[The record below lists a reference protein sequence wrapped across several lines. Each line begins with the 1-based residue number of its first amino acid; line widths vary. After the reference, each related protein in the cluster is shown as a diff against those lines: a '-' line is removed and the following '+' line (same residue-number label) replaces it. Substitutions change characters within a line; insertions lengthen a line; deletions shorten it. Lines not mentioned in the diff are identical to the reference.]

1 MSKVFNEDT
10 MNQENL
16 FQLSDYVYFY
26 GYDDCKYN
34 SQKDIKNNKP
44 KLKSKNKKRSG
55 VKDKVTDEVK
65 DEIKGVM
72 ILEEPKHGDSI
83 ILGSNT
89 LFYTL
94 TYLLEEEEPEV
105 VNDILDTFISI
116 KQDLTTN

>member
-26 GYDDCKYN
+26 GYDSYIP
-34 SQKDIKNNKP
+34 QKDVKNNKP
-44 KLKSKNKKRSG
+44 KPKNKKRS
-55 VKDKVTDEVK
+55 EVK
-65 DEIKGVM
+65 DEVRDEVRDVVKGVM

-83 ILGSNT
+83 LLGSNT

-94 TYLLEEEEPEV
+94 TYLLEEEESEV

-116 KQDLTTN
+116 EQDLTTN

>member
-26 GYDDCKYN
+26 GYDGYN
-34 SQKDIKNNKP
+34 SQKDVKNTT
-44 KLKSKNKKRSG
+44 KSKSKSKKRS
-55 VKDKVTDEVK
+55 EVK
-65 DEIKGVM
+65 DEIRDGVKGVM

-83 ILGSNT
+83 LLGSNT

-116 KQDLTTN
+116 EQDLTTN